1 MSQLSFIC
9 FCVEHYAEHVHRP
22 SNEVYQLFKREGL
35 LDLLRS
41 DYEDLHGM
49 GLEYMMQ
56 FCDQH
61 LNGKSTCETYL
72 PDGHATVRAMILPD
86 IIHLLMKNYGWT
98 EEEAL
103 NRFYLSA
110 TGASFADDDTGLY
123 GQSALYISS
132 LYLEEAEQL
141 KCRSV

>member
-1 MSQLSFIC
+1 M
-9 FCVEHYAEHVHRP
+9 EHYADHVHRP

-56 FCDQH
+56 FCGQY
-61 LNGKSTCETYL
+61 LNGQSNFATGL
-72 PDGHATVRAMILPD
+72 LAGHATVRAAMLPD
-86 IIHLLMKNYGWT
+86 IIQLLMEHYHWT

-103 NRFYLSA
+103 DRFYQSA
-110 TGASFADDDTGLY
+110 TGANYADDDTGLY
-123 GQSALYISS
+123 GQSALYVSG
-132 LYLEEAEQL
+132 LFTEEANALSQ
-141 KCRSV
+141 KQS